1 VDVCRRQRQV
11 EALSTPIV
19 GVWFTTQ
26 VSGPLQPGNHTSNRA
41 TSQAG
46 DRAQVAASHR
56 AALAQQVEAL
66 VIGWAQPEALR
77 DRVVK

>member
-1 VDVCRRQRQV
+1 V
-11 EALSTPIV
+11 P
-19 GVWFTTQ
+19 VWFTTQ